1 MKNSTHYRL
10 RALAC
15 ALLASAAMLGAC
27 DDDDPNDDPDPGKK
41 PPVTLTDQIQYDG
54 GDLVGIKSAI
64 YVAEEDGSHTFYL
77 SPTEGL
83 INAEQMKQA
92 DDYLRVMVESPKGTV
107 NTASDP
113 FEIEYKDIS
122 VKKTTMN
129 DVAAQTSDYWFR
141 LYDHKTYQ
149 TYYGEDA
156 GLTGTIE
163 THPNPAGGK
172 EIYLRVNLT
181 LKNGIGVEAE
191 YYGVPTAA
199 TADAMDEETLKPVK
213 PFEPYIKFLDKDNK
227 DMLYWPVTAM
237 EVRHDPAYRDSYTGD
252 LLSGYCFYFRN
263 AFTESIDADNTTPMF
278 FLPDSYLDHEGEI
291 DLPAEGTN
299 CKWNLRFQYMYL
311 SSYNGYGYS
320 DKAKYCMRCPE
331 KAAVTVKQENKEWIF
346 KFSMVDWGVF
356 STWNPDPTGTGN
368 TLIIEFRGKADK
380 YSGSKPNDL
389 ADDFYE

>member
-129 DVAAQTSDYWFR
+129 DVAS
-141 LYDHKTYQ
+141 
-149 TYYGEDA
+149 
-156 GLTGTIE
+156 
-163 THPNPAGGK
+163 
-172 EIYLRVNLT
+172 
-181 LKNGIGVEAE
+181 VELS
-191 YYGVPTAA
+191 
-199 TADAMDEETLKPVK
+199 ADL
-213 PFEPYIKFLDKDNK
+213 
-227 DMLYWPVTAM
+227 VT
-237 EVRHDPAYRDSYTGD
+237 EDPAQSLYLCRIEE
-252 LLSGYCFYFRN
+252 RQ
-263 AFTESIDADNTTPMF
+263 DADRP
-278 FLPDSYLDHEGEI
+278 LPEYL
-291 DLPAEGTN
+291 
-299 CKWNLRFQYMYL
+299 
-311 SSYNGYGYS
+311 YGG
-320 DKAKYCMRCPE
+320 A
-331 KAAVTVKQENKEWIF
+331 
-346 KFSMVDWGVF
+346 
-356 STWNPDPTGTGN
+356 
-368 TLIIEFRGKADK
+368 
-380 YSGSKPNDL
+380 
-389 ADDFYE
+389 